1 MLSVT
6 QCGGS
11 SLMSR
16 YTPVSVVPVP
26 SSVVSGWD
34 AMSLTA
40 RESAFSIVFGVTAPA
55 VTTPSRRSTVLALA
69 ISPPM

>member
-1 MLSVT
+1 MFSVT
-6 QCGGS
+6 HCGGP
-11 SLMSR
+11 SLRSR

-26 SSVVSGWD
+26 SSVVSGCD

-40 RESAFSIVFGVTAPA
+40 RERAFSIVLGVTVPA
-55 VTTPSRRSTVLALA
+55 STTLPRRSTVLALA